1 MKKDYFFLE
10 LIKSG
15 PFILL
20 MIIVFLILLGFYI
33 SNHNKNTVV
42 MKEDVMYI
50 APKPKK

>member
-1 MKKDYFFLE
+1 MKKDYFIIE

-20 MIIVFLILLGFYI
+20 MIIVFLILVGVYF
-33 SNHNKNTVV
+33 SNHHKDTVV

-50 APKPKK
+50 APKPKR